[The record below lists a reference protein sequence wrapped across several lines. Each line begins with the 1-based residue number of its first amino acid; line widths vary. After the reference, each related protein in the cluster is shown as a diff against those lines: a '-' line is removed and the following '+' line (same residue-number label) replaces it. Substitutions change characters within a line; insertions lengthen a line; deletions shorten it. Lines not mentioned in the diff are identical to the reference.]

1 MFKAKII
8 LINSVILL
16 LLATGI
22 LPAQN
27 IADTSGDTNAPEPLV
42 DGQFTD
48 QNELEVTK
56 DALKTINLKPKIT
69 ETPREYLFSLGA
81 PLWYDFKTADDGERF
96 VQRAPIYG
104 VTATIQYRKI
114 GGIGFE
120 YYEVPIANHT
130 SETSVEKDRIV
141 FAMIDLIYTVSVI
154 PNPFNMAV
162 GIGYGKTEVQG
173 SNASKF
179 NKGECYQWFLR
190 GGLNLNE
197 KLQIYMEYHD
207 VYSKIPF
214 KDNEDY
220 GIEAGGFMY
229 LGGASIA
236 F

>member
-1 MFKAKII
+1 MVKAKII

-27 IADTSGDTNAPEPLV
+27 IADTSSDTNASELLV

-48 QNELEVTK
+48 QNELGVTN
-56 DALKTINLKPKIT
+56 DASKTIKLKSKIT
-69 ETPREYLFSLGA
+69 ETPREYLFSLA
-81 PLWYDFKTADDGERF
+81 VPLGYDFKTADDGERF
-96 VQRAPIYG
+96 VQRASTYG
-104 VTATIQYRKI
+104 VIATIQYRKI

-120 YYEVPIANHT
+120 YYEVPIANET
-130 SETSVEKDRIV
+130 SETTIEKDRIV
-141 FAMIDLIYTVSVI
+141 FTMIDLIYPFGL
-154 PNPFNMAV
+154 PNPLNFAIGV
-162 GIGYGKTEVQG
+162 GYGNAEVQG
-173 SNASKF
+173 SNASRF
-179 NKGECYQWFLR
+179 NTGNCYQWFLR
-190 GGLNLNE
+190 GGLNLDE
-197 KLQIYMEYHD
+197 KLQIHLGYHD

-229 LGGASIA
+229 SGGASIA

>member
-1 MFKAKII
+1 MVKAKII

-27 IADTSGDTNAPEPLV
+27 IVDTSGNTNAPEPLV
-42 DGQFTD
+42 DDQFTD
-48 QNELEVTK
+48 QNELDVTN
-56 DALKTINLKPKIT
+56 DASKTIKLKSKIT
-69 ETPREYLFSLGA
+69 ETPREYLFSLGV

-96 VQRAPIYG
+96 VQRASTYG
-104 VTATIQYRKI
+104 ATATIQYRKI

-130 SETSVEKDRIV
+130 SETSVEKNRIV
-141 FAMIDLIYTVSVI
+141 FMMIDLVYLVNI

-162 GIGYGKTEVQG
+162 GVGYGQSEVQG
-173 SNASKF
+173 SNASRF

-214 KDNEDY
+214 KDNKNY

-229 LGGASIA
+229 AGGASIT